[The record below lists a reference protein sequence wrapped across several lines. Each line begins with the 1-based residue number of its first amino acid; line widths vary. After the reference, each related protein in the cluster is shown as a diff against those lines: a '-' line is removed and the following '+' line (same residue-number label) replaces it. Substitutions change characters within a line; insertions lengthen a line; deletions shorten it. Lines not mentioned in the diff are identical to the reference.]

1 MTNWHSRQ
9 HLELLIAV
17 QSTQLPELLT
27 RQQFS
32 ATAHGL
38 NSGKRNSPLARDAQF
53 DQTGLTLGT
62 QHLRCK
68 SVLENEMHLGVTL
81 ASDSRISTRSACTG
95 LHFRFMHLGGGRI
108 SIVAL
113 PAAGFPMGRFMTS
126 HMTSCDSD
134 CTSNYDPHDTRNILS
149 LKEVT

>member
-95 LHFRFMHLGGGRI
+95 LHFRFMHLGGGG
-108 SIVAL
+108 AL
-113 PAAGFPMGRFMTS
+113 ALLHYRQRVFQWEGSWRLTWQV
-126 HMTSCDSD
+126 
-134 CTSNYDPHDTRNILS
+134 
-149 LKEVT
+149 VTATALRTTTPTTPEIFYPWRK